1 MKLGIM
7 QPYFLPYI
15 GYWQLMNAVDQY
27 VIYDDVNYIKKGWV
41 NRNRILMEGKSYLL
55 TIPVVNASQNKKI
68 NELKVDHGD
77 ARMEKALKTIAHAY
91 RRAPFFLVV
100 FPLAEEIFLNK
111 KNILSEFL
119 VDSITTVCRYIG
131 IHTRLLLSSRI
142 DKNNE
147 LRGQEKILEICRRLG
162 AQEYYNAIGG
172 RELYSVRKFEEN
184 GIGLWF
190 VQMDEICYPQFS
202 QPFEPGLSIL
212 DVMMFNPPERIRD
225 MLGKYELVGGEDRS
239 WSEKGEVCICRNRI

>member
-1 MKLGIM
+1 MW
-7 QPYFLPYI
+7 F
-15 GYWQLMNAVDQY
+15 
-27 VIYDDVNYIKKGWV
+27 
-41 NRNRILMEGKSYLL
+41 RIIVRKS
-55 TIPVVNASQNKKI
+55 
-68 NELKVDHGD
+68 
-77 ARMEKALKTIAHAY
+77 
-91 RRAPFFLVV
+91 
-100 FPLAEEIFLNK
+100 IFLSTIVTNSSDFSHNSVK
-111 KNILSEFL
+111 YSKLYCVSSRYCANSS
-119 VDSITTVCRYIG
+119 SI
-131 IHTRLLLSSRI
+131 TRLLLSSQI

-147 LRGQEKILEICRRLG
+147 LRGQEKILEICRKLG

-172 RELYSVRKFEEN
+172 RRLYSVRKFEEN